1 MLDAPSTAKTLD
13 ELTVGIPGAGRRTL
27 LAALPTNLRLPAS
40 LRLCVLDA
48 SRMDSPAQIAL
59 LDTLAKEQDHRILFV
74 LNKADL
80 IGGPRTTVTR
90 TLALLRERGFARP
103 ELYLT
108 CAEAARLFRLPTEA
122 LPLTDAERKA
132 LGDYYFRYGPGE
144 NNLSAFAVTD
154 AKAYRLGSREVT
166 SEQLCIAVGNTG
178 VTALETRLRSLALP
192 KEPAAPP
199 EAATVGGDAHIGP
212 PPDDTTAPEK
222 PPLLAGE
229 GDRRPAAVEGSVP
242 TTDTPVGADAHIGP
256 PPDDTTAPE
265 KPPLLAGEGD
275 RRPAAVEGSVPT
287 TDTQAAPPAEAAQ
300 TVDVPAPEAA
310 PPEDLLLEDM
320 EAALNRLLEEPEG
333 TPQHESGAFL
343 STLHEQ
349 AVGADCA
356 KLLALAMEVQAEKLP
371 AEDKEQVLNA
381 LHEAYKSRERTELQS
396 LTLEADSLELPALM
410 ELRDRINAGPYT
422 VQTRTPYA
430 ELLTHRIDE
439 LQSAALNELCAGVEE
454 ADGLTLAKLRAA
466 VDAMDCAEVLKT
478 ESYRRMDERQDQL
491 DRETLD
497 RVTAGAENMTE
508 PELRALAVTLEAN
521 NWSPKY
527 VTAYRQRVE
536 ILREAAVVR
545 ELRRELADLNDME
558 RREVLELREQIQE
571 KALPPRFTAAP
582 LTQIDERLYRMDML
596 RLLAL
601 NNDFDQLGFEDLD
614 NLRASVSRLEVCEQ
628 AKKTYLHRLLE
639 REEALILEQTE
650 ARAQLTRQLIGQC
663 KLRMGDFSIASAS
676 TEFADQVQAFWGGSG
691 LEQPR
696 DLPVF
701 LLDNASDYAFTGKR
715 FYYKVGR
722 DLAFL
727 PLEEIERFQIMRQR
741 LALNLQIV
749 RKDNSYLLTEAR
761 IGRGNAERTLDFL
774 NECLRRWFEP
784 GMDGA
789 RPVNPIRTRRFELSE
804 FTQPTQTRLPDAE
817 TALNIFRSSYT
828 GAKLREGNLI
838 RAGEEGWEQ
847 RLRRLLLNFELPENT
862 PVVWFCSASLLG
874 SVKEG
879 VAFGPKAIYYKQN
892 KQPTRILH
900 LGEIWQITRSGSKQV
915 TVTTIHNQSCKLDI
929 SGDMAPL
936 LADYVRTIQ
945 LGAYLRS
952 TGEAE

>member
-229 GDRRPAAVEGSVP
+229 GDRRPAAVEW
-242 TTDTPVGADAHIGP
+242 
-256 PPDDTTAPE
+256 
-265 KPPLLAGEGD
+265 
-275 RRPAAVEGSVPT
+275 SVPT